1 MTYGYGLG
9 VPLVC
14 DGDVTWVTMLS
25 WEALRLVCS
34 GGFTKLAPCA
44 LFIFSDIM
52 KSKSNPDFL
61 KTDRSCVGRQLR
73 GLRSKVSLGV
83 FPGCAEPTRGCT
95 EGPQGASSHA
105 HPTGSVLGLQAKCPL
120 HSSRTVSSVTAG
132 LPGAVLPSG
141 PRLERLQFTLT
152 PSAQFPP
159 HGPLPPAH
167 PSGRWAEGGV
177 PSLLH
182 LGFTV
187 CVSCFCSSPDSP

>member
-1 MTYGYGLG
+1 
-9 VPLVC
+9 
-14 DGDVTWVTMLS
+14 
-25 WEALRLVCS
+25 
-34 GGFTKLAPCA
+34 
-44 LFIFSDIM
+44 M

-73 GLRSKVSLGV
+73 GLRSKVSLGAR
-83 FPGCAEPTRGCT
+83 PGCAEPTRGCT

-105 HPTGSVLGLQAKCPL
+105 HPTGSVLGLQAECPL

-132 LPGAVLPSG
+132 LLGAVLSSG
-141 PRLERLQFTLT
+141 LPLACLQFTLT
-152 PSAQFPP
+152 PSEHFPP
-159 HGPLPPAH
+159 LGPLPPCT
-167 PSGRWAEGGV
+167 PPREGGAEGGV